1 MERHGTAKRLKGE
14 PRGDARSEFN
24 AEINDTRSARKESTS
39 SWKGGAIGTNG
50 KTGGSRSGNSVVKQ
64 KEWITMGV
72 DFCENVLERSCQIF
86 TVKGLSKKG
95 KERRKCVGR
104 VNLFPFSSLPR
115 YDYTIRVPANVATI
129 VGLVYA

>member
-1 MERHGTAKRLKGE
+1 
-14 PRGDARSEFN
+14 
-24 AEINDTRSARKESTS
+24 
-39 SWKGGAIGTNG
+39 
-50 KTGGSRSGNSVVKQ
+50 
-64 KEWITMGV
+64 MGV